1 MLSGLPSPLQS
12 RGDLEP
18 GVLMRQFRFS
28 PALPLTAPFTIGD
41 GLILLAITT
50 LVYAG
55 ARLAFH
61 TPAVIA
67 GPEISLSP
75 LALPWYCL
83 LSVGRMAAAYFL
95 SLLFS
100 LFYGYA
106 AARNRTAR
114 SVLMPLLDVLQSV
127 PILSFLPVVL
137 LSLSAF
143 LPQAFAAEVAAI
155 VLIFTSQ
162 AWNMTFSFYQSL
174 TTIPSELREAAA
186 VFRFDPWLRFKTVE
200 LPCAAIGLLW
210 NSMMSW
216 SGGWFF
222 LMAAEIFHVGTRDF
236 RLPGLGAYLQSAASK
251 GDLTAVLLG
260 VITLVGVIVLLDQ
273 LVWRPLIA
281 WTDRFKMDMVEG
293 DEPPGS
299 WFLDL
304 LSRAWLVEQFG
315 TRVWRPFS
323 ERIDQKFQRRTSE
336 IIASPERSAEAG
348 SSRLAMGI
356 LTAFLLLATYGCY
369 RAATLLVTLPASAW
383 VELGEGIVATFLRV
397 SIALAIT
404 LLWTVPVGVFIGT
417 NRRLA
422 NVLQP
427 IVQVIAS
434 IPATALFPVVLLALL
449 RVPGG
454 LNIAAVLLM
463 LMGTQWYLLFNVIA
477 GAAAIPQDL
486 RYTTDLLRL
495 ASLDRWRTLI
505 LPALF
510 PYIITGAITASGG
523 AWNASIVAEY
533 VEFGGRTHSIIGA
546 GSLIARATSTS
557 EYALLLAAT
566 LALVLAVVLINRI
579 FWRRLY
585 RLAEERYRM
594 E

>member
-1 MLSGLPSPLQS
+1 M
-12 RGDLEP
+12 
-18 GVLMRQFRFS
+18 
-28 PALPLTAPFTIGD
+28 
-41 GLILLAITT
+41 ILLGIAAT
-50 LVYAG
+50 LYAG
-55 ARLAFH
+55 VRLALH
-61 TPAVIA
+61 VPEVIA
-67 GPEISLSP
+67 GPEISLSA
-75 LALPWYCL
+75 LALPWYAL
-83 LSVGRMAAAYFL
+83 LSVGRMAAAYAL

-106 AARNRTAR
+106 AARNRNAR
-114 SVLMPLLDVLQSV
+114 IVLMPLLDVLQSV

-137 LSLSAF
+137 LSLSAV
-143 LPQAFAAEVAAI
+143 LPEAFAAECAAI

-162 AWNMTFSFYQSL
+162 AWNMTFSFYQSM
-174 TTIPSELREAAA
+174 TTIPTEMREAAA
-186 VFRFDPWLRFKTVE
+186 VFRFHPWLRFKAVE
-200 LPCAAIGLLW
+200 LPFAAVGLLW

-222 LMAAEIFHVGTRDF
+222 LMAAEIFNVGSRDF
-236 RLPGLGAYLQSAASK
+236 RLPGLGSYLQTAANR
-251 GDLTAVLLG
+251 GDLHAVFLG
-260 VITLVGVIVLLDQ
+260 VGTLILVIVLLDQ

-281 WTDRFKMDMVEG
+281 WSDRFKVDMVEG
-293 DEPPGS
+293 EEPPKS

-304 LSRAWLVEQFG
+304 LSRSWLVEQFG
-315 TRVWRPFS
+315 TRLWRPFA
-323 ERIDQKFQRRTSE
+323 ERVDEYFQRRAGG
-336 IIASPERSAEAG
+336 ILASPEPSAETRP
-348 SSRLAMGI
+348 SRLAVGI
-356 LTAFLLLATYGCY
+356 LAGFILVALYGGY
-369 RAATLLVTLPASAW
+369 RAASLLLTLSVSAW
-383 VELGEGIVATFLRV
+383 IDLAKGILATFVRV
-397 SIALAIT
+397 GIALMIT
-404 LLWTVPVGVFIGT
+404 LIWTLPVGVWIGT

-427 IVQVIAS
+427 VVQVVAS

-449 RVPGG
+449 NIPGG

-486 RYTTDLLRL
+486 LYTTELLRL
-495 ASLDRWRTLI
+495 STVDRWRTLI

-510 PYIITGAITASGG
+510 PYLITGAITASGG
-523 AWNASIVAEY
+523 AWNASIVAER
-533 VEFGGRTHSIIGA
+533 VEFGGAVHATAGVGA
-546 GSLIARATSTS
+546 LIAQATASG

-566 LALVLAVVLINRI
+566 LALVLAVVLINRA

>member
-1 MLSGLPSPLQS
+1 
-12 RGDLEP
+12 
-18 GVLMRQFRFS
+18 MRQFRFS
-28 PALPLTAPFTIGD
+28 PALPETPAFTAGDVVIVLGLTTI
-41 GLILLAITT
+41 L
-50 LVYAG
+50 YAG

-61 TPAVIA
+61 APAIIA
-67 GPEISLSP
+67 GPDISLSP
-75 LALPWYCL
+75 LALPWYAL

-114 SVLMPLLDVLQSV
+114 TVLMPLLDVLQSV
-127 PILSFLPVVL
+127 PILSFLPIVL
-137 LSLSAF
+137 LSLSAV
-143 LPQAFAAEVAAI
+143 LPQAFAAELAAI

-222 LMAAEIFHVGTRDF
+222 LMAAEIFHVGPRDF
-236 RLPGLGAYLQSAASK
+236 RLPGLGAYLQTAANENN
-251 GDLTAVLLG
+251 LHAVFLG
-260 VITLVGVIVLLDQ
+260 VVTLVGVIVLLDQ
-273 LVWRPLIA
+273 FLWRPLIA
-281 WTDRFKMDMVEG
+281 WSDRFKMDMVEG
-293 DEPPGS
+293 DEPPSS

-315 TRVWRPFS
+315 TRIWGPFS
-323 ERIDQKFQRRTSE
+323 EWVETGFQRRARGVIEPPE
-336 IIASPERSAEAG
+336 ILAETG
-348 SSRLAMGI
+348 SSRLAIGI
-356 LTAFLLLATYGCY
+356 LTLLSLVALYGSY
-369 RAATLLVTLPASAW
+369 RAAALLVTLPASTW
-383 VELGEGIVATFLRV
+383 VELGKGIVATFLRV
-397 SIALAIT
+397 SAALAIA
-404 LLWTVPVGVFIGT
+404 LIWTIPLGVFIGT

-422 NVLQP
+422 TFLQP
-427 IVQVIAS
+427 IVQVVAS

-449 RVPGG
+449 HFPGG

-495 ASLDRWRTLI
+495 SSFDRWRILI

-533 VEFGGRTHSIIGA
+533 VEFGGQTHETLGVGA
-546 GSLIARATSTS
+546 LIASATSLGN
-557 EYALLLAAT
+557 YALLLAGT
-566 LALVLAVVLINRI
+566 LALVVTVVLINRT

-585 RLAEERYRM
+585 KLAEERYRM

>member
-1 MLSGLPSPLQS
+1 
-12 RGDLEP
+12 
-18 GVLMRQFRFS
+18 MRQFRFG
-28 PALPLTAPFTIGD
+28 PALPLTPSFTLGD
-41 GLILLAITT
+41 GLILLGLAT
-50 LVYAG
+50 LLYAG
-55 ARLAFH
+55 VRLAFN

-67 GPEISLSP
+67 GPDISLSP
-75 LALPWYCL
+75 SALPWYAF

-114 SVLMPLLDVLQSV
+114 LVLMPLLDVLQSM

-137 LSLSAF
+137 LGLSAI
-143 LPQAFAAEVAAI
+143 LPQAFAAELAAI

-162 AWNMTFSFYQSL
+162 VWNMTFSFYQSL

-200 LPCAAIGLLW
+200 LPFAATGLLW

-222 LMAAEIFHVGTRDF
+222 LMAAEIFKVGMRDF
-236 RLPGLGAYLQSAASK
+236 RLPGLGSYLQTAADQ
-251 GDLTAVLLG
+251 GNVTALLG
-260 VITLVGVIVLLDQ
+260 GLGVLVLIIVLLDQ
-273 LVWRPLIA
+273 LVWRPLTA
-281 WTDRFKMDMVEG
+281 WADKFKVEMVEG
-293 DEPPGS
+293 DEPPTS

-304 LSRAWLVEQFG
+304 LARAWLVEQFG
-315 TRVWRPFS
+315 ARVWSPFS
-323 ERIDQKFQRRTSE
+323 EWLDGGLRRRLSGH
-336 IIASPERSAEAG
+336 IAAPERASAEGRPSWTVIGIAVAFALIVLYGGYRAAALLLTLSAPAWAQLGAG
-348 SSRLAMGI
+348 
-356 LTAFLLLATYGCY
+356 LLATFA
-369 RAATLLVTLPASAW
+369 RVTVSLV
-383 VELGEGIVATFLRV
+383 
-397 SIALAIT
+397 IT
-404 LLWTVPVGVFIGT
+404 LLWTIPLGVVIGT

-422 NVLQP
+422 TVLQP
-427 IVQVIAS
+427 IVQVVAS
-434 IPATALFPVVLLALL
+434 IPATALFPVLLLALL
-449 RVPGG
+449 QAPGG
-454 LNIAAVLLM
+454 LNIAAITLM

-477 GAAAIPQDL
+477 GAAAIPMDL

-495 ASLDRWRTLI
+495 SSLDRWRTLI

-523 AWNASIVAEY
+523 AWNASIVAEH
-533 VEFGGRTHSIIGA
+533 VEFGGQTYTTTGVGA
-546 GSLIARATSTS
+546 LIAQATASGD
-557 EYALLLAAT
+557 YPLLLAAT
-566 LALVLAVVLINRI
+566 LALIFTVVMINRT
-579 FWRRLY
+579 FWQQLY